1 MALFRKHRSP
11 DPRTERLVEFV
22 GEQDGPVEQQLKAT
36 LAAELATRPHVHR
49 AYLAQV
55 RYAPDGPHDVAL
67 CIRGAK
73 DQAVVEAAGAC
84 FARIFASNVHLD
96 IMFLTDAQEQDV
108 QRVCKSFFSA
118 V

>member
-1 MALFRKHRSP
+1 MDLSRKRRSP
-11 DPRTERLVEFV
+11 EPRIEQLVEFV
-22 GEQDGPVEQQLKAT
+22 GEQDGLAEQQLKAA
-36 LAAELATRPHVHR
+36 LAAEFATRPQVHR
-49 AYLAQV
+49 AYLTQV

-67 CIRGAK
+67 CIRGVE
-73 DQAVVEAAGAC
+73 DRTVVDAAEAC
-84 FARIFASNVHLD
+84 FASIFASNVHLD